1 MISPEQDTLQ
11 KEALKGSMFSIFS
24 YLFLATIKLIA
35 GFYFQSS
42 SLKADGLNNL
52 SDVISST
59 IIAVSM
65 SIANR
70 PADPNHRFG
79 HERYETIGS
88 IIASLLMFMIGFD
101 VISQSIQR
109 LFQNE
114 YPNPNSLSI
123 VVALFSV
130 IYLFFVYRYISNL
143 ALKTKSIGLK
153 ATAKD
158 MTSDIL
164 TTVGTIIGTIGAL
177 IGYPQIDVIISIIV
191 GFIIMRSA
199 FDIFSEST
207 FALSDGFDNEALQ
220 QYHHVILT
228 TDHVQAVPHIRGRMS
243 GPLIYLDVV
252 IEIDAYLTV
261 LESHKIT
268 EIIEEQLYDEYQI
281 HDVDIHVEPYIMNEK

>member
-1 MISPEQDTLQ
+1 MVSPEQNSMQ
-11 KEALKGSMFSIFS
+11 KEALKGSMLSIFS
-24 YLFLATIKLIA
+24 YLLLATIKLIA
-35 GFYFQSS
+35 GFYFLSS

-101 VISQSIQR
+101 VISQSIRR
-109 LFQNE
+109 LFQQE
-114 YPNPNSLSI
+114 YPHPNSYSI

-130 IYLFFVYRYISNL
+130 VFLFIIYRYISKL

-158 MTSDIL
+158 MTSDML
-164 TTVGTIIGTIGAL
+164 TTVGTIVGTFGAL
-177 IGYPQIDVIISIIV
+177 LGYPQIDIIISIIV
-191 GFIIMRSA
+191 GIIIMRSA
-199 FDIFSEST
+199 FEIFSEST
-207 FALSDGFDNEALQ
+207 FVLSDGFDHEALQ
-220 QYHHVILT
+220 QYRKVILST
-228 TDHVQAVPHIRGRMS
+228 EHVHSVSHIRGRMS
-243 GPLIYLDVV
+243 GPLIYLDVI
-252 IEIDAYLTV
+252 IEIDGYLTV
-261 LESHKIT
+261 LESHHIT
-268 EIIEEQLYDEYQI
+268 EIIEKRLSEEFQI
-281 HDVDIHVEPYIMNEK
+281 HDVDIHVEPFRIDE